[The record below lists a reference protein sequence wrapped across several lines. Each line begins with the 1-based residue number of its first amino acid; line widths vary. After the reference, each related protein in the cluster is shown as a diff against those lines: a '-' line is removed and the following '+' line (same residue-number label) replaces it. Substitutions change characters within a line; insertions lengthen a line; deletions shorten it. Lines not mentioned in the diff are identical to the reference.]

1 MKISTTAPSSYE
13 CKRELTRLTSLTGL
27 ASRTGR
33 GEESDI
39 ELTLEDEEDSGWQ
52 EEEELL
58 SDIEDESQISDVTSS
73 AGLES
78 CWESE
83 DIISPA
89 TDDLTSPPPVNSMTS
104 DFVKRSSITEGAT
117 SAPMIPPRLTYPGER
132 EGGTSPSLTP
142 SLFPGRP
149 STLHFPLPDES
160 CKYYHIDV
168 HTHTHIYMHIY

>member
-1 MKISTTAPSSYE
+1 MKIPTTAPAPYE
-13 CKRELTRLTSLTGL
+13 CKRELTCLTSLTGL
-27 ASRTGR
+27 VSRTGR

-39 ELTLEDEEDSGWQ
+39 ELTLEDEEGSGWQ

-89 TDDLTSPPPVNSMTS
+89 TDDLTSPPPVNPMSS
-104 DFVKRSSITEGAT
+104 DIVKRSSTTEGAT
-117 SAPMIPPRLTYPGER
+117 SAPMIPPRLTYPGEK
-132 EGGTSPSLTP
+132 EGGISPSLTP
-142 SLFPGRP
+142 SLFPGRR

-160 CKYYHIDV
+160 CRYFHIDV
-168 HTHTHIYMHIY
+168 HTIYIIYNI